1 MLGPNG
7 NPPARNLFEIVAYLQ
22 DGEGVRFAVRSARA
36 APRTKER
43 KHIRRTKRVAP
54 PALRR

>member
-1 MLGPNG
+1 
-7 NPPARNLFEIVAYLQ
+7 VAYLQ

-54 PALRR
+54 PALRL